1 MTEPRRSGPGP
12 YTLDPECQLPP
23 RLIQLFLRSAPA
35 QLQELVDACSAR
47 DVEALR
53 ARAHKLK
60 GGLYAAG
67 ATLLAEDLETLRQ
80 VAAVSDWPKAELQ
93 LQGVRREFAAVLEQ
107 LQAQL
112 AGAEA

>member
-1 MTEPRRSGPGP
+1 MT
-12 YTLDPECQLPP
+12 YTLDPDCQLPP

-35 QLQELVDACSAR
+35 QVQELVDACSAR

-67 ATLLAEDLETLRQ
+67 ATRLAEDVEALRQ
-80 VAAVSDWPKAELQ
+80 VAAANDWSKAELQ
-93 LQGVRREFAAVLEQ
+93 LQGIRREFAAVLIQ

-112 AGAEA
+112 AGVDA

>member
-1 MTEPRRSGPGP
+1 
-12 YTLDPECQLPP
+12 
-23 RLIQLFLRSAPA
+23 LIQLFLRSAPT
-35 QLQELVDACSAR
+35 QVQQLVDAYSAR

-67 ATLLAEDLETLRQ
+67 ATRLAEDVEALRQ
-80 VAAVSDWPKAELQ
+80 MASASDWPRAELQ
-93 LQGVRREFAAVLEQ
+93 LQGIRREFAAVLVQ

-112 AGAEA
+112 AGAGA

>member
-1 MTEPRRSGPGP
+1 MTEPQRLDPGR

-67 ATLLAEDLETLRQ
+67 ATRLAEDLEGLRQ
-80 VAAVSDWPKAELQ
+80 LAAVSDWPTAELQ
-93 LQGVRREFAAVLEQ
+93 LHGVRREFAAVLVQ

-112 AGAEA
+112 AGAGA